1 MSTDRGAHPTSS
13 ENLWPLLGS
22 PTIWACHFLA
32 CYCTAAV
39 YCAKIGSRGMPLG
52 PIRWWVLGFTIAA
65 LAGIAVCAFRAVRSA
80 DLDDGDG
87 LPHDASTI
95 DDRRRFVS
103 WSILLLSG
111 LSAVGVIYGAMPA
124 ALITTCI

>member
-1 MSTDRGAHPTSS
+1 MSTDRGAHPASS
-13 ENLWPLLGS
+13 ENLWPLLGA
-22 PTIWACHFLA
+22 PTIWAFHFLA

-39 YCAKIGSRGMPLG
+39 YCAKIGVRGAPLG
-52 PIRWWVLGFTIAA
+52 PITYWIVGFTVAALIGIAA
-65 LAGIAVCAFRAVRSA
+65 CAAGAIRHA
-80 DLDDGDG
+80 DLDGGDG

-111 LSAVGVIYGAMPA
+111 LSAVGVIYGALPA
-124 ALITTCI
+124 ALIRTCV